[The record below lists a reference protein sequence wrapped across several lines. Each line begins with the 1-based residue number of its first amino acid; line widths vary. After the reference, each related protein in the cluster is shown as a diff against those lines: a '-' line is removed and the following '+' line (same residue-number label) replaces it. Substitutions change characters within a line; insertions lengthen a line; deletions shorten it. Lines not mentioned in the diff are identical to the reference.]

1 MIDSALETAAV
12 DGAGR
17 PTMFPGEVQQA
28 VQGRAFLCTPDVGA
42 DKKTRDTLTLTT
54 HRLIWTRAEGAR
66 PQFLRLEG
74 VLGVS
79 VSGGFLGKPV
89 KVTLQLGSGAPPGWQ
104 GKQLLARV
112 HEKDVLSRRL
122 QEVVAKRLWALSP
135 LPSPAQLV
143 AMAHA
148 AALPGVAE
156 GVAAAASAA
165 ATSQQQQQ
173 QQQQQQGMMPGMPG
187 TPQSPQPQQQQQPEK
202 EFSVYGGGITGII
215 RKEEAKSREADAALS
230 CAFQDIDS
238 LLMQAKTLVE
248 IADRIK
254 VARERET
261 RADAAAGVQ
270 DAKEQAEFDSYLAQ
284 LGISNPVTRESCGSD
299 FHQALAREL
308 AQMCVPLMQR
318 KGPMITLPDL
328 YCIYNRARRAD
339 LVSPEDLMTAC
350 QLLEKLQL
358 PVRLHRFDSGVLVV
372 RSVAMDD
379 AVVSKQIAR
388 LITENGPLT
397 ALDISRLRNVSL
409 ALAREEIATAE
420 RLQVLCRDET
430 YEGVVFYVNFFND
443 YPLPDHL
450 VATPSS

>member
-28 VQGRAFLCTPDVGA
+28 VQGRAFLCTPDVPA

-54 HRLIWTRAEGAR
+54 HRLIWARAGGGR
-66 PQFLRLEG
+66 VQFLRLEG

-79 VSGGFLGKPV
+79 VSGGFLGSPV
-89 KVTLQLGSGAPPGWQ
+89 KVTLQLGSGAAPGWQ
-104 GKQLLARV
+104 GRQLLARV
-112 HEKDVLSRRL
+112 HEKDVLSKRL

-148 AALPGVAE
+148 SSLPGVSE
-156 GVAAAASAA
+156 GIAAAAS
-165 ATSQQQQQ
+165 SSSPQPFQQQQQ
-173 QQQQQQGMMPGMPG
+173 PQYPMQQQQGYQQQGY
-187 TPQSPQPQQQQQPEK
+187 QPQQPQQPEK
-202 EFSVYGGGITGII
+202 EFSTFGGGIAGII

-270 DAKEQAEFDSYLAQ
+270 DAREQAEFDSYLAQ
-284 LGISNPVTRESCGSD
+284 LGISNPVTKESCGSD

-308 AQMCVPLMQR
+308 AAMCGPLMQR

-328 YCIYNRARRAD
+328 YCIYNRARRSD

-358 PVRLHRFDSGVLVV
+358 PVRLFRFDSGVLVV
-372 RSVAMDD
+372 RSVDMDD
-379 AVVSKQIAR
+379 AVVSKHIAQ

-430 YEGVVFYVNFFND
+430 FEGVVYYVNFFND
-443 YPLPDHL
+443 YPLS
-450 VATPSS
+450 ATPSS